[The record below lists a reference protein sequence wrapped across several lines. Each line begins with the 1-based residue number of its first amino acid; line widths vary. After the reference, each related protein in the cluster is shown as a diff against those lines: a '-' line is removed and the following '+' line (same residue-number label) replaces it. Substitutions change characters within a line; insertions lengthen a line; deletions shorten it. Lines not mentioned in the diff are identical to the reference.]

1 MRDLFFRPGAPLIP
15 NVVGDSERLK
25 LAALPRWLGFAAL
38 CIGMSMAILDI
49 QVVVTSLPV
58 IEQAL
63 NIGADQMSWVQ
74 TSYLIAEVI
83 AIPLTGM
90 LMRVFTLRWL
100 LIYALVAFTLA
111 SIACAGSSNFIEL
124 LVARS
129 IQGFAGGV
137 LIPIVFSAIFLLFP
151 PGLEQSFAT
160 TMAGFLAVLA
170 PTLGPLIGG
179 WLTDHYSWHWLFLIN
194 VLPGIFA
201 ISAGLWALPRLPLQL
216 ADLKSLD
223 WFSMVLLAIGLAS
236 LLIGLK
242 YAPKDGW
249 LEPYVLMWFALAAGA
264 LFALWRRPNPVIMFH
279 LLQDRSLAFGCM
291 LSFLIGFVLY
301 ANIYLIPVFM
311 SFVRSHT
318 PLEIGICTLVMGLS
332 QLFTAPLSV
341 QIDRWFNARWLAAI
355 GFGAFAIGLF
365 MNGFLTVNS
374 DYNEYF
380 WPQVVRG
387 VASAFCVLPPIRF
400 ALALMPLDKIGDAS
414 ALFNVSR
421 NIGGALGIAV
431 VDTLIFSRTPLHADQ
446 ILDWIKTAPDKAA
459 AALQIPVGDVP
470 APDDASGF
478 MGITDLV
485 QSAALTTAIN
495 ESWFLLGVVC
505 LVALPVILWLGPVIS
520 ALPARKLAKLRQN
533 GETR

>member
-1 MRDLFFRPGAPLIP
+1 MIPAILNDRD
-15 NVVGDSERLK
+15 RLK
-25 LAALPRWLGFAAL
+25 LKPLPRWLGFAAL

-63 NIGADQMSWVQ
+63 GIGADQMSWVQ

-100 LIYALVAFTLA
+100 LLSALVTFTLA
-111 SIACAGSSNFIEL
+111 SMACAGSSNFVEL

-129 IQGFAGGV
+129 IQGFAGGI

-194 VLPGIFA
+194 VAPGIFA
-201 ISAGLWALPRLPLQL
+201 ICAGFWALPRMPIKPE
-216 ADLKSLD
+216 ALKGLD
-223 WFSMVLLAIGLAS
+223 WLSIVLLAIGLAS

-242 YAPKDGW
+242 NAPRDGW
-249 LEPYVLMWFALAAGA
+249 LTISVLFWFAVAAGS
-264 LFALWRRPNPVIMFH
+264 LIWLWRRPNPVIMFH
-279 LLQDRSLAFGCM
+279 LLQDRSLFFGCI
-291 LSFLIGFVLY
+291 LSFITGFVLY

-311 SFVRSHT
+311 SFVRNHT
-318 PLEIGICTLVMGLS
+318 PLEIGLCTLVMGLS
-332 QLFTAPLSV
+332 QLVTAPLCV
-341 QIDRWFNARWLAAI
+341 QIDRWVNARVLATI
-355 GFGAFAIGLF
+355 GFGAFGVGLF
-365 MNGFLTVNS
+365 MNAFLTINS
-374 DYNEYF
+374 DYDAFF

-387 VASAFCVLPPIRF
+387 MASAFCVLPPIRF
-400 ALALMPLDKIGDAS
+400 ALALMPLDRIGDAS
-414 ALFNVSR
+414 GLFNVTR

-431 VDTLIFSRTPLHADQ
+431 VDTLMFSRSPIHADQ
-446 ILDWIKTAPDKAA
+446 IMDWIKTDPDKAA
-459 AALQIPVGDVP
+459 AALQMPVTDLPGT
-470 APDDASGF
+470 DDPSGY
-478 MGITDLV
+478 MGIADLV
-485 QSAALTTAIN
+485 QSASLTSAIN
-495 ESWFLLGVVC
+495 ESWVLLGVVC
-505 LVALPVILWLGPVIS
+505 LAALPVIFWLGPVIS
-520 ALPARKLAKLRQN
+520 ALPARKLAELRRN
-533 GETR
+533 GIRR

>member
-1 MRDLFFRPGAPLIP
+1 MAGE
-15 NVVGDSERLK
+15 SERLK

-38 CIGMSMAILDI
+38 AIGMSMAILDI

-83 AIPLTGM
+83 AIPLTGL

-100 LIYALVAFTLA
+100 LFTALIAFTLA
-111 SIACAGSSNFIEL
+111 SIACAGSSNFLEL

-129 IQGFAGGV
+129 IQGFAGGI

-194 VLPGIFA
+194 IVPGIFA
-201 ISAGLWALPRLPLQL
+201 IIVGFWALPKQAINL
-216 ADLKSLD
+216 DELKTLD
-223 WFSMVLLAIGLAS
+223 WLSLVFLAIGLAS

-249 LEPYVLMWFALAAGA
+249 LEPYVLMWFALATGS
-264 LFALWRRPNPVIMFH
+264 LICLWRRPNPAIMFH
-279 LLQDRSLAFGCM
+279 LLEDRSLAFGCA

-311 SFVRSHT
+311 SFVRGHT
-318 PLEIGICTLVMGLS
+318 PLEIGLCTLVMGLS
-332 QLFTAPLSV
+332 QMFTAPLSV
-341 QIDRWFNARWLAAI
+341 QIDRWFNARILAAI
-355 GFGAFAIGLF
+355 GFGAFAVGLF
-365 MNGFLTVNS
+365 MNTGFTVNS
-374 DYNEYF
+374 DYDAYF

-400 ALALMPLDKIGDAS
+400 ALALMPLNKIGDAS
-414 ALFNVSR
+414 GLFNVSR

-431 VDTLIFSRTPLHADQ
+431 VDTLMFSRTPIHADQ
-446 ILDWIKTAPDKAA
+446 ILGWIKTDPAKAA
-459 AALQIPVGDVP
+459 AAMQIPVTDVP
-470 APDDASGF
+470 APDDASGY

-485 QSAALTTAIN
+485 QSAALTHAIN

-505 LVALPVILWLGPVIS
+505 LIALPVIWWLGPVVS
-520 ALPARKLAKLRQN
+520 ALPARKLAQLRKN
-533 GETR
+533 GHTR